1 MWGRTFLGLYPGGIF
16 AVATYRTF
24 LETLARDGLIDGAT
38 SERLARLTRIGT
50 LDAVALTAHEILRS
64 LVARGK
70 LVHRSGHLDRP
81 GTALSAANLSKK
93 HIYTLPDLITAA
105 KPDLR
110 LPLSRFLGPAPS
122 FAESEIPQ
130 LFHDQS
136 AQILAP
142 QQQSA
147 DVRGV
152 IDGILSLLQRITGA
166 PAAACFTQTLP
177 VPNALNRGLEQ
188 LRPAPNRPLPDLDA
202 AMQRWISR
210 ALEDRAGMLSLPDL
224 SLLRDASGGLTQ
236 GSAVLIPLCSESEPA
251 ARQSAPAKWEA
262 VLAVLAPRP
271 YWFTRER
278 LARLRLF
285 APHFRRHLTYTV
297 WLQGMISTDPLTS
310 VYNREFFNDQLG
322 RVLAGAQRA
331 EHSFSLLIV
340 DIDDF
345 KMFNSNYGYD
355 AGDEVLCK
363 VAAELKQQLRAT
375 DVLARYG
382 GEEFAVILA
391 PPVSR
396 EQTAQV
402 GERLRAAVENLQ
414 VKIPTLAEAGGEK
427 FVTKRVTISIGGAV
441 YPKDGKGRDPLWNRA
456 NRMLHAAKEG
466 GKNRVCFPWNE
477 KGAAYLHVMPLIQ
490 SEPAV
495 TRVTPASDADQP
507 GL

>member
-1 MWGRTFLGLYPGGIF
+1 M
-16 AVATYRTF
+16 ATYRT
-24 LETLARDGLIDGAT
+24 LLDTLAEDGLIDGAAT
-38 SERLARLTRIGT
+38 ERLARLTRIGT
-50 LDAVALTAHEILRS
+50 PDAVALTAHEILRS
-64 LVARGK
+64 LVARGR
-70 LVHRSGHLDRP
+70 LVHRAGHLDQP
-81 GTALSAANLSKK
+81 GTAISVANLAKK
-93 HIYTLPDLITAA
+93 HIYTLPDLITAGH
-105 KPDLR
+105 PYLR
-110 LPLSRFLGPAPS
+110 LPLSRFLGPPPT
-122 FAESEIPQ
+122 FAKEEIPQ

-152 IDGILSLLQRITGA
+152 IDGILHLLQRITGA
-166 PAAACFTQTLP
+166 PAAACFTKSLP
-177 VPNALNRGLEQ
+177 VPSALNRGLEQ
-188 LRPAPNRPLPDLDA
+188 LRPAPNRPLPDLEA
-202 AMQRWISR
+202 ALRHWIAR
-210 ALEDRAGMLSLPDL
+210 ARGDHASLLSLPDL
-224 SLLRDASGGLTQ
+224 SLLHDPTGGLAQ
-236 GSAVLIPLCSESEPA
+236 GSAVLLPLSSA
-251 ARQSAPAKWEA
+251 AEAHGRPLSSSKWEA

-271 YWFTRER
+271 YWFSRER
-278 LARLRLF
+278 IARLRLF

-310 VYNREFFNDQLG
+310 VYNREFFNDQLA

-355 AGDEVLCK
+355 AGDEVLRK

-402 GERLRAAVENLQ
+402 GERLRAAIENLQ
-414 VKIPTLAEAGGEK
+414 VKIPTLAEAGDEK

-477 KGAAYLHVMPLIQ
+477 RGAAYLHVMPMVQ
-490 SEPAV
+490 PNPPAP
-495 TRVTPASDADQP
+495 RVSPSSDADQP
-507 GL
+507 GR